1 MAISDLILQLQH
13 ATGPNNDL
21 DISIGIVA
29 GYKREVQ
36 MQGDDDQ
43 KARKVVWLYPKN
55 GGEAPLPRFTE
66 SLEDAYL
73 LARTLLPG
81 CIGGVS
87 WDEISQRGYAP
98 MTSLGKGVNDS
109 DTDWR
114 SDETVIFIHTGG
126 AAGFFTEAMA
136 AQLGE
141 FSA

>member
-36 MQGDDDQ
+36 MLGEDDQ

-66 SLEDAYL
+66 NLEDAYL
-73 LARTLLPG
+73 LARTVLPG
-81 CIGGVS
+81 SIGGVS
-87 WDEISQRGYAP
+87 WDEEGGTAKIDDGPYYTAATPALALCIAALSGAYAEEEA
-98 MTSLGKGVNDS
+98 L
-109 DTDWR
+109 
-114 SDETVIFIHTGG
+114 ETTP
-126 AAGFFTEAMA
+126 
-136 AQLGE
+136 
-141 FSA
+141 